1 MVKSDG
7 IDMNLR
13 FSFMLPAL
21 AIVVV
26 LGITGLIFPD
36 LIHVLTGLMPVVVFT
51 ALISMVLT
59 ERKRG
64 RRNRD
69 G

>member
-1 MVKSDG
+1 MAKSNG
-7 IDMNLR
+7 IDMKLR

-21 AIVVV
+21 VIVVA
-26 LGITGLIFPD
+26 LGITGAIFPD
-36 LIHVLTGLMPVVVFT
+36 LIRVVTGLMPVVVFA

-64 RRNRD
+64 RHNRD
-69 G
+69 A

>member
-1 MVKSDG
+1 MK
-7 IDMNLR
+7 LR

-21 AIVVV
+21 VIVVA

-36 LIHVLTGLMPVVVFT
+36 LIHVVTGLMPVVVFA

-64 RRNRD
+64 CRNRD

>member
-1 MVKSDG
+1 MAKSKGVDLK
-7 IDMNLR
+7 LR

-21 AIVVV
+21 VIVVA
-26 LGITGLIFPD
+26 LGITGAIFPG
-36 LIHVLTGLMPVVVFT
+36 LIAVVTGLMPVVVFA
-51 ALISMVLT
+51 ALVSMMLT

>member
-1 MVKSDG
+1 MVKSNG

-21 AIVVV
+21 VIVVA

-36 LIHVLTGLMPVVVFT
+36 LIRVVTGLMPVVVFA